1 MFERLHKS
9 RVNIS
14 FWCLCSICQNHRF
27 TWKVWY
33 WSWAEPPVGNGTFTP
48 PHWQWQVIWCKWS
61 WVVLL
66 CVKGGVFRNWVEL
79 SNKKIKVTLNV
90 MAWLYWKHV
99 KELRCWT
106 KRCQTHLCNCSCT
119 NEASSIATHIGD
131 WKPGCICY
139 QSNIQMFCLLCV
151 RYVSSSVTHSYCNLN
166 TSSWSKL
173 SAACPSHVLMCFMK

>member
-1 MFERLHKS
+1 MSLQHLPKPQIHMKGLILIMSRASCRQWYLHTS
-9 RVNIS
+9 TLAVM
-14 FWCLCSICQNHRF
+14 
-27 TWKVWY
+27 
-33 WSWAEPPVGNGTFTP
+33 
-48 PHWQWQVIWCKWS
+48 VIWCKWS

-66 CVKGGVFRNWVEL
+66 CVKRGVFRKWVEL

-99 KELRCWT
+99 KELQCWT

-173 SAACPSHVLMCFMK
+173 SAACPSHVLMCFIK